1 MKKLFL
7 AAFAALLTSA
17 TFAQTAVPATTATPA
32 TPAPTAK
39 KMEYKKGGKPAE
51 AKMDAKSDMEHKGG
65 EAKAQG
71 QNKMADAATR
81 AQKMTDKLT
90 QSLGLDAATSAKVLA
105 AATTRCQKVDE
116 LQKMT
121 DNKAKDTAL
130 KANSVEYKAAL
141 KGILTPAQFAKMS
154 EMGDKGKGD
163 AKKGDS
169 KAN

>member
-1 MKKLFL
+1 MKKLFF

-17 TFAQTAVPATTATPA
+17 TFAQTAAPEMTA

-39 KMEYKKGGKPAE
+39 KMMPKKGGKPAD
-51 AKMDAKSDMEHKGG
+51 AQTDAKSDMEHKGG

-71 QNKMADAATR
+71 QNKMADAVTR

-90 QSLGLDAATSAKVLA
+90 QSLGLDAATQAKVLA

-154 EMGDKGKGD
+154 EMGNKGKGD
-163 AKKGDS
+163 AKKADT

>member
-1 MKKLFL
+1 MKKLFF

-17 TFAQTAVPATTATPA
+17 TFAQSAAPATTAM
-32 TPAPTAK
+32 PAPTAK
-39 KMEYKKGGKPAE
+39 KMESKKGGKPAE